1 MAVSKIIVIRSRLD
15 RCLAYIRNPDKTTLS
30 LELDNAATPGQS
42 ETICLETAFNCQ
54 LQTAYAEMVETKAR
68 WGKEVI
74 DHVQGYHI
82 IQSFSPGEVTPE
94 QAHAIGTE
102 FVRRY
107 LAGQYEA
114 VVTTHLDQDHLHNH
128 ILFNSVSLLDG
139 HMYRNNFTDY
149 FRDIRG
155 VTDELCKENGLSIVE
170 PKGHGKS
177 YIEWKDEND
186 GKPTL
191 RGMVKADVDTAI
203 RQAYTL
209 SAFGG
214 RPAQAG
220 LCGENRGKVYG
231 GTSTRRL
238 LVYPA

>member
-1 MAVSKIIVIRSRLD
+1 
-15 RCLAYIRNPDKTTLS
+15 
-30 LELDNAATPGQS
+30 
-42 ETICLETAFNCQ
+42 
-54 LQTAYAEMVETKAR
+54 
-68 WGKEVI
+68 
-74 DHVQGYHI
+74 
-82 IQSFSPGEVTPE
+82 
-94 QAHAIGTE
+94 
-102 FVRRY
+102 
-107 LAGQYEA
+107 
-114 VVTTHLDQDHLHNH
+114 
-128 ILFNSVSLLDG
+128 
-139 HMYRNNFTDY
+139 MYRNNFTDY

-177 YIEWKDEND
+177 YLEWKDEND

-209 SAFGG
+209 SAFVD
-214 RPAQAG
+214 ALQQAG

-238 LVYPA
+238 SVYPA